1 MAGRTSDG
9 PPRCALPS
17 LEAVTVTR
25 LLCRVTSCRLRP
37 RVALMLLTAIIA
49 AAATTGALLGFGLR
63 AGTPVRGFNAIASL
77 ALSDRA
83 AGVWGWDSTV
93 TPAGIML
100 LVAMMMGWGVLFSLL
115 AIRMRGWRLAALAA
129 AMGLAVWLV
138 TTTIVLR
145 RAAPE
150 VVEVLGTGQV
160 AGLHVVLAVALGV
173 GMRFARSAI
182 RSDPQRRAAPQETP

>member
-1 MAGRTSDG
+1 MTSLLRR
-9 PPRCALPS
+9 PLLA
-17 LEAVTVTR
+17 TV
-25 LLCRVTSCRLRP
+25 
-37 RVALMLLTAIIA
+37 LLTGALA
-49 AAATTGALLGFGLR
+49 AAATAGAVLGFGLR

-83 AGVWGWDSTV
+83 EGVWGWDSTV
-93 TPAGIML
+93 TPAGIMM

-138 TTTIVLR
+138 TTAIVLR

-173 GMRFARSAI
+173 GMRFARSDI